1 MSQQIAQ
8 IAPSA
13 AAPLEDRPM
22 KTAILRGLLCR
33 CPNCGKGKLFT
44 GYLTVRDSCSVCGED
59 FTAQRADD
67 GPAYLTILVVGHL
80 MAPLMLAAFVAY
92 RPSAM
97 TMMLSF
103 GVGCIALT
111 LALLPRFKGL
121 IVAIQWSRR
130 MHGFGLGEA
139 DVA

>member
-1 MSQQIAQ
+1 
-8 IAPSA
+8 
-13 AAPLEDRPM
+13 M
-22 KTAILRGLLCR
+22 KRAVLRGLLCR
-33 CPNCGKGKLFT
+33 CPNCGKGKLLQ
-44 GYLTVRDSCSVCGED
+44 GYLTVRDSCSACGED

-67 GPAYLTILVVGHL
+67 GPAYLTILLVGHL

-97 TMMLSF
+97 TLMLVF
-103 GVGCIALT
+103 GIGCVALT

-130 MHGFGLGEA
+130 MHGFGHGEA